1 MRCPYCD
8 EEREGGLGHH
18 LTTCNK
24 VPTYNPD
31 IFTEETF
38 IGLNTKMEA
47 TITNNQPHPMNQ
59 MIRHTWT
66 PTQSFDD
73 LTVLICQ
80 RKTADVTKLCL
91 ESLLNH
97 YPTVSVLIV
106 DGDSQDESSMYLAMK
121 QALYPNVKVHTHQ
134 SDRHSHGEIMDF
146 AIRHLITTRHVLLMD
161 SDVITMR
168 AGYIEKM
175 LERLDS
181 GCYAVGTVMEMGI
194 QAEGCGPA
202 IDADDTVW
210 YAHPSLSMINRQRYL
225 NLAPFK
231 DHGAPCIS
239 NMIEAKHKGYVVGD
253 IDVENYTLH
262 LSGSSWTTPRTVWWH
277 DNDVMVRPMLS
288 VIGELHD
295 YDNRYNDVEVIPLC
309 KNDKQWDS
317 VITWDMIVASDYN
330 VEEFNT
336 RFNVRGEF
344 VVVGKVTQQDVD
356 QWRTKVLS
364 NKTLGID
371 GEIYSDNRKFWS
383 RKSWQKYTVSPKP
396 WYEKGSSIDWE
407 KVGIN
412 IIKGGEE

>member
-24 VPTYNPD
+24 VPIYIPD

-47 TITNNQPHPMNQ
+47 PITNNQPYHPMNQ
-59 MIRHTWT
+59 MIRYTWT
-66 PTQSFDD
+66 PKQSFDD

-97 YPTVSVLIV
+97 YPTVNVLVV
-106 DGDSQDESSMYLAMK
+106 DGDSGDESSMYLAMK

-168 AGYIEKM
+168 AGYIEQM

-202 IDADDTVW
+202 TSEEDTVR

-288 VIGELHD
+288 VIGAQGEYYGTD
-295 YDNRYNDVEVIPLC
+295 IEVIPIDYTG
-309 KNDKQWDS
+309 KRWDS
-317 VITWDMIVASDYN
+317 IITWDMKPKSDYDVN
-330 VEEFNT
+330 MFNIM
-336 RFNVRGEF
+336 FNVRGEY
-344 VVVGKVTQQDVD
+344 VTRGTVTAGAIAVWRQKVIRSADDMIEVNGHIFT
-356 QWRTKVLS
+356 R
-364 NKTLGID
+364 
-371 GEIYSDNRKFWS
+371 RKL
-383 RKSWQKYTVSPKP
+383 WQRRIVT
-396 WYEKGSSIDWE
+396 
-407 KVGIN
+407 
-412 IIKGGEE
+412 

>member
-1 MRCPYCD
+1 
-8 EEREGGLGHH
+8 
-18 LTTCNK
+18 
-24 VPTYNPD
+24 
-31 IFTEETF
+31 
-38 IGLNTKMEA
+38 
-47 TITNNQPHPMNQ
+47 MNQ
-59 MIRHTWT
+59 MIRYTWT
-66 PTQSFDD
+66 PKQSFDD

-97 YPTVSVLIV
+97 YPTVNVLVV

-121 QALYPNVKVHTHQ
+121 QALYPNVKVHTFTG
-134 SDRHSHGEIMDF
+134 DRHSHGEIMDF

-168 AGYIEKM
+168 AGYIEQM
-175 LERLDS
+175 LEHLDS
-181 GCYAVGTVMEMGI
+181 GFYAVGTVMEMGI

-202 IDADDTVW
+202 ISEEDTVL

-288 VIGELHD
+288 VIGAVSTHI
-295 YDNRYNDVEVIPLC
+295 NREPYYGTYNDVELIPWC
-309 KNDKQWDS
+309 YRDKQWDS
-317 VITWDMIVASDYN
+317 IITWDMKPCHDYN
-330 VEEFNT
+330 VHRFNT
-336 RFNVRGEF
+336 RFNVRGEY
-344 VVVGKVTQQDVD
+344 VVVGLPSSETIEK
-356 QWRTKVLS
+356 WRTLVIRS
-364 NKTLGID
+364 ADDMIEVNGHIFTR
-371 GEIYSDNRKFWS
+371 RKL
-383 RKSWQKYTVSPKP
+383 WQRRIV
-396 WYEKGSSIDWE
+396 
-407 KVGIN
+407 V
-412 IIKGGEE
+412 